1 MTDNSIA
8 LLGEG
13 PFTPQRSGQL
23 PADEL
28 IDLCYSG
35 KFTKDLLKRELTVS
49 AGLVSYLDNNSM
61 EDTEERIEQGD
72 EKAKL
77 AVDAMVYQISKE
89 IGAAF
94 IAADCT
100 AQAIVLTG
108 GLTRSR
114 YIKKAIRQR
123 IGRLAPVIVFAGSVE
138 MQALAAGAI
147 AVMTDTQKIQKYTS
161 PIK

>member
-1 MTDNSIA
+1 MGKYLKLKDKLDYTD
-8 LLGEG
+8 
-13 PFTPQRSGQL
+13 
-23 PADEL
+23 
-28 IDLCYSG
+28 
-35 KFTKDLLKRELTVS
+35 
-49 AGLVSYLDNNSM
+49 
-61 EDTEERIEQGD
+61 ER
-72 EKAKL
+72 AKL

-108 GLTRSR
+108 GLARSG

-123 IGRLAPVIVFAGSVE
+123 VGRLAPVIVFAGSVE

-147 AVMTDTQKIQKYTS
+147 AVITGTQKIQKYTS